1 MAVQRCAHIVSG
13 IVVNII
19 LADPVLFSYGDGSLV
34 VANSTN
40 NIGDTYSN
48 GVFTVV
54 VQPVVPQ
61 TQNLT
66 YQSLTQLFT
75 GAELTAILTVAASK
89 PAIITW
95 FLKLASMSG
104 GINLTDAAVT
114 TALNYLVAQGL
125 ITSARETAILAGTV
139 MNPNA

>member
-13 IVVNII
+13 VVANII
-19 LADPVLFSYGDGSLV
+19 LADPAVFSYGDGSLV
-34 VANSTN
+34 VANSAN
-40 NIGDTYSN
+40 NIGDTYAG

-66 YQSLTQLFT
+66 YELLTQLFT
-75 GAELTAILTVAASK
+75 AAELTATLTVAASK

-95 FLKLASMSG
+95 FLKMAANSG
-104 GINLTDAAVT
+104 NINLTDPAVT

-125 ITSARETAILAGTV
+125 ITSARETAILAGTI